1 MLDAFIIEE
10 LKRRKEERLRR
21 DLNRPVAEL
30 PAPDEIPPEPKNEPK
45 DEPADGVVIIDYNA

>member
-30 PAPDEIPPEPKNEPK
+30 PAPDEIPPEPK
-45 DEPADGVVIIDYNA
+45 DEPASGVVIIDYNA